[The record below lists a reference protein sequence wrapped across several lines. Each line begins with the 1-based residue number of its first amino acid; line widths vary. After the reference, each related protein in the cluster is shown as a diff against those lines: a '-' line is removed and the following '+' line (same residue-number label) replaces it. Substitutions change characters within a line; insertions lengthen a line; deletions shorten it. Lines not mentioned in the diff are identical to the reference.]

1 MKKMITKTPVMSA
14 TKSPS
19 VHETEITLNVRW
31 SDKRSIFHG
40 DEVLSELQD
49 KLEARGF
56 KVIGSQVKELS

>member
-1 MKKMITKTPVMSA
+1 MRKMMRKSPVLGS

-49 KLEARGF
+49 KLEAKGF
-56 KVIGSQVKELS
+56 KVVGFQVKELS